1 MSNEQEHTEE
11 HNSPIK
17 TPKQLAVTIV
27 LAFIIPIVIIFL
39 LVSMVTSGTKVGAG
53 SGTLT
58 EEAIARRIAPVAGF
72 ELVDANAPRVF
83 KTGEQVYQS
92 VCMACH
98 AAGVANAPKL
108 GDANAWAPFI
118 KTGFEEMLK
127 VAIHGKG
134 AMPAKGGNPALSDFE
149 VARAVVYM
157 ANQSGGK
164 LPEPPEPKQ
173 EGQEGATAAA
183 SIPPA
188 AAAPAA
194 AAPAAET
201 PAAPAPAPA
210 QAEAPAQAPAAAAPA
225 APAPANTAT
234 ANAAGEKLYK
244 STCFAC
250 HGTGVANAPRLGD
263 KAAWAP
269 YIATGMDEMLKVV
282 KTGKGAMPP
291 KGGAMNASDDDLRAA
306 IEYMVSAAK

>member
-98 AAGVANAPKL
+98 AAGVANAPKM

-118 KTGFEEMLK
+118 KTGFEAMLN

-164 LPEPPEPKQ
+164 LPEPPEPKP
-173 EGQEGATAAA
+173 EGQEGA
-183 SIPPA
+183 SA

-194 AAPAAET
+194 AAPAASAPAV
-201 PAAPAPAPA
+201 PAAA
-210 QAEAPAQAPAAAAPA
+210 QAPAQAPAPAQPDAPAGAVPAGA

-291 KGGAMNASDDDLRAA
+291 KGGAMNASDEDLRAA
-306 IEYMVSAAK
+306 VEYMVSAAK